1 MQRGGRWCV
10 HIGFRAPARASPV
23 VESPEATEEES
34 RLGEE
39 AELVTSGNANSP
51 SSELAAV
58 APAHQHL
65 LLH

>member
-1 MQRGGRWCV
+1 M
-10 HIGFRAPARASPV
+10 
-23 VESPEATEEES
+23 EEES